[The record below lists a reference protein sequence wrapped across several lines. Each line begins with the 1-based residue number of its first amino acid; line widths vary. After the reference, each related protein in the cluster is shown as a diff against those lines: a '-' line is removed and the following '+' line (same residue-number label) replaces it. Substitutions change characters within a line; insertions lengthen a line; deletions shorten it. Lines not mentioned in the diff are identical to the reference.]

1 MPKVFGI
8 VQETGESWDREHL
21 LAIDSQF
28 IPENNSDIQGVPDWS
43 AKEILHRL
51 ERIRAPVVVSHVS
64 AARLLG
70 LPLPYR
76 IATDPNLHITVSRSR
91 ARPHQAGIRT
101 HLGDLVDPEVV
112 VTNGVHIT
120 TPARIVTDLSGVLNL
135 SELNVLFDA
144 VQAPHVD
151 QLLDRAVDQTFG
163 RNSGGALT
171 YSEFAEI
178 MLRRDRFPG
187 RTNVL
192 RLLELRE
199 QHWLPSSDYPWQS
212 FVAATIAS
220 ASNTSIKLLSP
231 EQLAVPAHNVI
242 VVRPWHFDDD
252 RDTAMTLAATITA
265 LRSFGWCA
273 DSFSYRDLLSV
284 DSVLYLYAKT
294 RNRSEFAHMRLHVP
308 QMLR

>member
-8 VQETGESWDREHL
+8 VQEASESWDREHL

-76 IATDPNLHITVSRSR
+76 IATDPHLHITVSRSR

-120 TPARIVTDLSGVLNL
+120 APARIAADLAEVLNL
-135 SELNVLFDA
+135 SELNVLLDA
-144 VQAPHVD
+144 AQAPH
-151 QLLDRAVDQTFG
+151 VDQTFG
-163 RNSGGALT
+163 RNSGDALT
-171 YSEFAEI
+171 DSEFTEI

-212 FVAATIAS
+212 FVAATI
-220 ASNTSIKLLSP
+220 
-231 EQLAVPAHNVI
+231 
-242 VVRPWHFDDD
+242 
-252 RDTAMTLAATITA
+252 TA

-284 DSVLYLYAKT
+284 DSVLYRMGERKPG
-294 RNRSEFAHMRLHVP
+294 R
-308 QMLR
+308 